1 MEGVIKELIAEKGRE
16 LAVMGMAIILVVA
29 GTIAFHFYTQGGN
42 PFVPEEITSNIS
54 KIDRSLSRGISIME
68 DAANNLNELFRLE
81 KEGNTSEVT
90 QKIFTYKNDLEK
102 MREVFVDMPKD
113 LQTVDDQ
120 VSQVRPRVAGK
131 SLSEA
136 LNTAAQVAIE
146 LLRLREDTIALY
158 DGLEA
163 RIRGEETKGYN
174 LMVDRATN
182 QGKLI
187 NSLYQGFQDAVST
200 FEDLTKEN
208 IDG

>member
-1 MEGVIKELIAEKGRE
+1 MKGVIKELIAEKGRE
-16 LAVMGMAIILVVA
+16 LAIMGIAIILVVA

-120 VSQVRPRVAGK
+120 VSQVRPRVDRK
-131 SLSEA
+131 S
-136 LNTAAQVAIE
+136 V
-146 LLRLREDTIALY
+146 
-158 DGLEA
+158 
-163 RIRGEETKGYN
+163 
-174 LMVDRATN
+174 V
-182 QGKLI
+182 
-187 NSLYQGFQDAVST
+187 
-200 FEDLTKEN
+200 
-208 IDG
+208 